1 MRLHLDRNHFNH
13 LDGNSIALVLIAF
26 FIVLVLVY

>member
-1 MRLHLDRNHFNH
+1 MRLHLDRNQLSH

-26 FIVLVLVY
+26 FIVIALVY